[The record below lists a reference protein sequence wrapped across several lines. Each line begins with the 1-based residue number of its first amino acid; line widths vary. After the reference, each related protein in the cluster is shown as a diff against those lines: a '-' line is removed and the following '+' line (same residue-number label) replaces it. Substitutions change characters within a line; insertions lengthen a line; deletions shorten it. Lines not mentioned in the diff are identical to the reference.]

1 MTKITTLQRTRMA
14 TDGTIH
20 IYTHPTH
27 HQNHTRRKKCSRT
40 FVQGHSG
47 TNKSVLLARSTS
59 GPRPSPQSEIPCGG
73 WREHTGQA
81 QTLDT
86 QFPQKRFLSPNKSLA
101 PRCRRG
107 AVEGFVRV
115 LSRFVLHCAFL
126 VPGGAVA
133 CKGQATPGHPTDP
146 SCLNNT

>member
-1 MTKITTLQRTRMA
+1 MTKTITLQQTRMA
-14 TDGTIH
+14 TDGI
-20 IYTHPTH
+20 THTFTYQTH
-27 HQNHTRRKKCSRT
+27 YRSHTKKKRCSRISA
-40 FVQGHSG
+40 QGHSD
-47 TNKSVLLARSTS
+47 TKTVLLARSTS

-126 VPGGAVA
+126 VPGGVVA
-133 CKGQATPGHPTDP
+133 CRGHATPGHPTDP
-146 SCLNNT
+146 SCFNNT

>member
-1 MTKITTLQRTRMA
+1 MA
-14 TDGTIH
+14 PYIFIH
-20 IYTHPTH
+20 IQPT
-27 HQNHTRRKKCSRT
+27 TKT
-40 FVQGHSG
+40 TQGERNAQEHSSKA
-47 TNKSVLLARSTS
+47 TPVLTQQYFLARSTS

-81 QTLDT
+81 QPLNT
-86 QFPQKRFLSPNKSLA
+86 QFSRKEALSPHKSLA
-101 PRCRRG
+101 LRCRRG

-133 CKGQATPGHPTDP
+133 CRGQATPGHPTDP